1 MARSMANELV
11 RRLRQACL
19 LSHVCDAASFE
30 EPRDSEGSPRHDVRL
45 PAERKRPLFECFP
58 MFLSAF
64 PMFVP
69 SLSWQMI
76 GF

>member
-19 LSHVCDAASFE
+19 LSHVCDAASLE

-45 PAERKRPLFECFP
+45 PAEGKRPLF
-58 MFLSAF
+58 
-64 PMFVP
+64 
-69 SLSWQMI
+69 
-76 GF
+76 